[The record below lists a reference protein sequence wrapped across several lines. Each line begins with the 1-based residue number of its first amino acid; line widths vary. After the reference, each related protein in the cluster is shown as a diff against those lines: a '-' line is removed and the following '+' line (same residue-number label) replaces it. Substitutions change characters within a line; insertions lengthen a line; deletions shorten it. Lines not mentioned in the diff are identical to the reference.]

1 MLNIILCG
9 APGSGKGTQSD
20 FIVEKYGLTHL
31 STGEVLRAEI
41 KAGTPLGKE
50 IDAVISQGH
59 LVSDDKMIALLEHFL
74 DSLPVDCKGVIFD
87 GFPRTVAQAEALAA
101 MLQKRCL
108 TATLI
113 DLMVEEQSLIE
124 RMINRGKTSGRA
136 DDNLETIQQRLAV
149 FHAQTA
155 PVADYYLEHHN
166 YFAVNGNK
174 SMQQVFAQIDTIL
187 QLLQK

>member
-20 FIVEKYGLTHL
+20 FIVEKYGLNHL

-50 IDAVISQGH
+50 IDTIISKGE
-59 LVSDDKMIALLEHFL
+59 LVSDDKMIALIEHFL
-74 DSLPVDCKGVIFD
+74 DSLSKDCKGVIFD
-87 GFPRTVAQAEALAA
+87 GFPRTVAQAEALTD
-101 MLQKRCL
+101 MLSQRGMK
-108 TATLI
+108 ATLI

-124 RMINRGKTSGRA
+124 RMLNRGKTSGRA
-136 DDNLETIQQRLAV
+136 DDNIDTIKQRLSV

-155 PVADYYLEHHN
+155 PVADYFLQQRN
-166 YFAVNGNK
+166 YFAINGNK
-174 SMQQVFAQIDTIL
+174 SMEQVFAQIDHIL
-187 QLLQK
+187 SLLH